1 MCVHACVL
9 SRFSRVWFF
18 ETPWTVCSPL
28 ARFLCPWDS
37 PGKNTRMGC
46 HALLQETFPTQGSNP
61 CLLCLL
67 HWQAGSLPLGPPV
80 NPYFSLMFPNLPFL
94 PVREMIIFELFFFF
108 QYSVF
113 FSIRKSIMASK
124 KNKVLLLQVCKNH
137 QAWTYTHVK
146 SSCAYV

>member
-1 MCVHACVL
+1 MPNLRTASFGIMSVIFL
-9 SRFSRVWFF
+9 STYGHGILQARILEWVAMPSSRGSSQPRVQTLVFF
-18 ETPWTVCSPL
+18 
-28 ARFLCPWDS
+28 FFF
-37 PGKNTRMGC
+37 
-46 HALLQETFPTQGSNP
+46 FPNP

-94 PVREMIIFELFFFF
+94 PVREMIIFELGFF
-108 QYSVF
+108 QYSI
-113 FSIRKSIMASK
+113 SSSRKNIMASK

-137 QAWTYTHVK
+137 QEWTYTHVN